1 MCSDRPGTDLA
12 GPTRLVGPPRPT
24 GPARPIVLDGRTL
37 DAATMI
43 EVARGHAPVVLDETG
58 RKRMAASARASEE
71 IVARQLVYGRNTGV
85 GANRTETVAM
95 EDREGHGLRLL
106 RSHAGGIG
114 ELLPEEQVRAM
125 LTVRV
130 NQLLAGGAGVE
141 PFVADTLASALNAGA
156 YPAVHEFGAIGT
168 GDLTAL
174 AETGLV
180 MHGER
185 PWLGTSAGPPPVTL
199 EAGDALA
206 LISSN
211 ALTIGLAGLAWRTV
225 RDLVAATHVVT
236 ALSFMAVDA
245 SLEPYAERVH
255 RARPH
260 PGQVRAAARM
270 RELLGTPPRHPAR
283 IQDPY
288 GYRCFPQV
296 HGLAVDAV
304 EGLDR
309 VLTVEL
315 NAAAENPLI
324 SAEDD
329 AAYHHGGFHCAHLG
343 MALDTMRLALLH
355 TGQLSTARLAT
366 LAEPGFTAQRPFLAE
381 GATGSSGIMILEY
394 SAHSALAD
402 VRAMAQPAS
411 LGHAVV
417 SRGVEDHS
425 SFAFQSARQTIR
437 SAAAFRLTLAC
448 ELVAAM
454 RALRMRAV
462 RPDPTGPMAVAYR
475 LADDALDPDMTDRS
489 LSPDVQA
496 AAVLLDD
503 LALV

>member
-1 MCSDRPGTDLA
+1 MSVDVVA
-12 GPTRLVGPPRPT
+12 VPTH
-24 GPARPIVLDGRTL
+24 PIVLDGRTL
-37 DAATMI
+37 DAAGV
-43 EVARGHAPVVLDETG
+43 VAVASGRVPVTLDETG
-58 RKRMAASARASEE
+58 RKRMAASARAADE

-85 GANRTETVAM
+85 GANRSETVAVD
-95 EDREGHGLRLL
+95 DREGHGLRLL

-125 LTVRV
+125 LAVRV
-130 NQLLAGGAGVE
+130 NQLLAGGAGV
-141 PFVADTLASALNAGA
+141 PPTLADVLAEALNAGA

-180 MHGER
+180 MLGER
-185 PWLGTSAGPPPVTL
+185 PWLGTTAGPVPITMA
-199 EAGDALA
+199 AGDALA

-211 ALTIGLAGLAWRTV
+211 ALTIGLATLAWRAV
-225 RDLVAATHVVT
+225 RDLVAAAHVVT
-236 ALSFMAVDA
+236 GLSFVAVDA

-270 RELLGTPPRHPAR
+270 RELIGTPPRHAAR

-304 EGLDR
+304 AELQR
-309 VLTVEL
+309 VLAVEL

-329 AAYHHGGFHCAHLG
+329 DAYHHGGFHCAHLG
-343 MALDTMRLALLH
+343 MALDTTRLALLH
-355 TGQLSTARLAT
+355 TGQLSTARLST
-366 LAEPGFTAQRPFLAE
+366 LTEPAFTSQRPFLAE
-381 GATGSSGIMILEY
+381 GATGSSGVMILEY

-402 VRAMAQPAS
+402 VRAAAQPAG

-425 SFAFQSARQTIR
+425 SFAFQSARQTLR
-437 SAAAFRLTLAC
+437 SASAFRLTLAC
-448 ELVAAM
+448 ELVAAV
-454 RALRMRAV
+454 RALRLRAV
-462 RPDPTGPMAVAYR
+462 APDPDSPLGAAFR
-475 LADDALDPDMTDRS
+475 LADRTLDPDMTDRS
-489 LSPDVQA
+489 LSPDVQVA
-496 AAVLLDD
+496 ALLLDE
-503 LALV
+503 LAGC

>member
-1 MCSDRPGTDLA
+1 MCSDRPGADPA
-12 GPTRLVGPPRPT
+12 GDPPT
-24 GPARPIVLDGRTL
+24 VLDGRTL
-37 DAATMI
+37 TAATMI
-43 EVARGHAPVVLDETG
+43 KVAVHRAPVVLDETG
-58 RKRMAASARASEE
+58 RKRMAASARAAEE

-85 GANRTETVAM
+85 GANRTETVSM
-95 EDREGHGLRLL
+95 EDRAGHGLRLL

-125 LTVRV
+125 LAVRV
-130 NQLLAGGAGVE
+130 NQLLAGGAGV
-141 PFVADTLASALNAGA
+141 PPIIADTLASALNAGA

-185 PWLGTSAGPPPVTL
+185 PWLGNTTGPPPITL
-199 EAGDALA
+199 AAGDALA

-211 ALTIGLAGLAWRTV
+211 ALTIGLAALAWQSV

-236 ALSFMAVDA
+236 GLSFMAVDA

-255 RARPH
+255 RSRPH
-260 PGQVRAAARM
+260 PGQVKAAARM
-270 RELLGTPPRHPAR
+270 RALLGKPPRAPAR
-283 IQDPY
+283 IQDPF
-288 GYRCFPQV
+288 GYRCFPQI

-309 VLTVEL
+309 VLDVEL

-343 MALDTMRLALLH
+343 MALDTTRLALLH

-366 LAEPGFTAQRPFLAE
+366 LAEPAFTGQRPFLAE

-402 VRAMAQPAS
+402 VRSMAQPAG

-425 SFAFQSARQTIR
+425 SFAFQSARQTLH
-437 SAAAFRLTLAC
+437 SANAFRLTLAC
-448 ELVAAM
+448 ELVAAV
-454 RALRMRAV
+454 RALRMRAIE
-462 RPDPTGPMAVAYR
+462 PDPASPIGAAYR
-475 LADDALDPDMTDRS
+475 QADSTLDPDMTDRS
-489 LSPDVQA
+489 LSPDVQVA
-496 AAVLLDD
+496 AILLDEFAQ
-503 LALV
+503 L

>member
-1 MCSDRPGTDLA
+1 MH
-12 GPTRLVGPPRPT
+12 V
-24 GPARPIVLDGRTL
+24 VLDGRTL
-37 DAATMI
+37 DAATVI
-43 EVARGHAPVVLDETG
+43 AVASGRVAVVLDETG
-58 RKRMAASARASEE
+58 RKRMAASARAAEE

-95 EDREGHGLRLL
+95 DDRGGHGLRLL

-125 LTVRV
+125 LVVRV
-130 NQLLAGGAGVE
+130 NQLLAGGAGV
-141 PFVADTLASALNAGA
+141 PPVLADVLAAALNAGA

-185 PWLGTSAGPPPVTL
+185 PWLGAAVGPAPITMA
-199 EAGDALA
+199 AGDALA
-206 LISSN
+206 LMSSN
-211 ALTIGLAGLAWRTV
+211 ALTIGLATLAWRTL

-260 PGQVRAAARM
+260 RGQVLAAARM
-270 RELLGTPPRHPAR
+270 RALLGTPPRHPAR

-304 EGLDR
+304 DGLEQ
-309 VLTVEL
+309 VLAVEV

-329 AAYHHGGFHCAHLG
+329 DAYHHGGFHCAHLG

-355 TGQLSTARLAT
+355 TGQLSTARLST
-366 LAEPGFTAQRPFLAE
+366 LTEPGFTSQRPFLAE

-394 SAHSALAD
+394 SAHSALAE
-402 VRAMAQPAS
+402 VRSMAQPAS

-425 SFAFQSARQTIR
+425 SFAFQSARQTLR
-437 SAAAFRLTLAC
+437 SAAAFRLALAC
-448 ELVAAM
+448 ELVAAV
-454 RALRMRAV
+454 RALRLRAIE
-462 RPDPTGPMAVAYR
+462 PDPDSPIGAAYR
-475 LADDALDPDMTDRS
+475 LADNTLDADMTDRS
-489 LSPDVQA
+489 LSPDVQVA
-496 AAVLLDD
+496 AMLLDQ
-503 LALV
+503 LAEV

>member
-1 MCSDRPGTDLA
+1 MSADRNAP
-12 GPTRLVGPPRPT
+12 V
-24 GPARPIVLDGRTL
+24 VLDGRTL
-37 DAATMI
+37 DAATVI
-43 EVARGHAPVVLDETG
+43 DVARGRTAVTLDETG
-58 RKRMAASARASEE
+58 RKRMAASARAAHE
-71 IVARQLVYGRNTGV
+71 IEARQLVYGRNTGV

-95 EDREGHGLRLL
+95 DDREGHGVRLL

-125 LTVRV
+125 LAVRA
-130 NQLLAGGAGVE
+130 NQLLAGGAGVPPE
-141 PFVADTLASALNAGA
+141 VADVLASALNAGA

-185 PWLGTSAGPPPVTL
+185 PWLGAAGPAPITL

-211 ALTIGLAGLAWRTV
+211 ALTIGLATVAWQAA
-225 RDLVAATHVVT
+225 RDLVAAAHLVT
-236 ALSFMAVDA
+236 ALSFVAVDA

-260 PGQVRAAARM
+260 PGQVRVAARM
-270 RELLGTPPRHPAR
+270 RELVGRPPRHAAR

-288 GYRCFPQV
+288 GYRCFPQI
-296 HGLAVDAV
+296 HGLAVDAT
-304 EGLDR
+304 EGLER
-309 VLTVEL
+309 VLAVEL

-329 AAYHHGGFHCAHLG
+329 DAYHHGGFHCAHLG
-343 MALDTMRLALLH
+343 MALDTLRLSLLH
-355 TGQLSTARLAT
+355 TGQLSTARLT
-366 LAEPGFTAQRPFLAE
+366 NLTEPAFTTQRPFLAE

-402 VRAMAQPAS
+402 VRSAAQPAG

-425 SFAFQSARQTIR
+425 SFAFQSARETLR
-437 SAAAFRLTLAC
+437 SVAAFRLVLAC
-448 ELVAAM
+448 ELVAAV
-454 RALRMRAV
+454 RALRLREV
-462 RPDPTGPMAVAYR
+462 FPDPDSPSGEAFT
-475 LADDALDPDMTDRS
+475 LADRTLDPDMTDRS
-489 LSPDVQA
+489 LSPDVQVA
-496 AAVLLDD
+496 ALLLTR
-503 LALV
+503 LAIV